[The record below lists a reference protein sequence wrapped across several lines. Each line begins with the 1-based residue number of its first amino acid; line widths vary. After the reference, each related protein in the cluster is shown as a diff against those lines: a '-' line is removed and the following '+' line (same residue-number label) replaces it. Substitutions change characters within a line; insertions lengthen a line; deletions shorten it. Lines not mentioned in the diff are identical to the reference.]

1 MIKRL
6 LALNGVSALCVVLF
20 HSEGWGMVAMLAWAD
35 RYGAVPADQI
45 GTFTYYVFRAIEQL
59 IVFCIPAFLFVSGF
73 FIAFVTG
80 RAHKTVSWRIV
91 GIRIRDLIIPYTIWT
106 LVYWTLF
113 FLEARFMDGRT
124 FTPGEYVHMFLTGG
138 TDPAYYY
145 VPMLIQFLL
154 LSPLLVYWAK
164 VSPVS
169 LIVVT
174 GILQLLVQLQYYPS
188 ILGLDI
194 PFTNFI
200 PKWLFM
206 TRILW
211 FPLGIVVGFHV
222 KPMQVWLASHKRTF
236 LITALILYPLA
247 IIEWEL
253 IQSFSG
259 QIGLQH
265 QETFLDT
272 FFTLAV
278 IFAFLGYY
286 QTKLPYA
293 HTLDDLGS
301 KSFGIYLIHTLAMT
315 YTARLIA
322 VWLPGFLA
330 YQLLFF
336 LVMFVVGL
344 GVPLLLMALVN
355 RSPVRPFYKYI
366 FG

>member
-6 LALNGVSALCVVLF
+6 LSLNGISILCVILF
-20 HSEGWGMVAMLAWAD
+20 HAEGWGMVAMLSWAD

-45 GTFTYYVFRAIEQL
+45 GTFTYYLFRLVEQL
-59 IVFCIPAFLFVSGF
+59 VVFCIPAFLFVSGF

-80 RAHKTVSWRIV
+80 RAQKTVSWKIV
-91 GIRIRDLIIPYTIWT
+91 GVRIRDLIIPYTLWT

-113 FLEARFMDGRT
+113 FLEANFMDGRS
-124 FTPGEYVHMFLTGG
+124 FTLQEYIHMYLTGG
-138 TDPAYYY
+138 TDPASYY

-164 VSPVS
+164 AHPVS

-174 GILQLLVQLQYYPS
+174 GILQLAVQMQYYPAVV
-188 ILGLDI
+188 GMDI
-194 PFTNFI
+194 PYTNFI

-211 FPLGIVVGFHV
+211 FPLGVAVGFHV
-222 KPMQVWLASHKRTF
+222 KPVQMWLAQHKRGL
-236 LITALILYPLA
+236 LIAALVLFPLA
-247 IIEWEL
+247 MVEWEL
-253 IQSFSG
+253 MQAYSG
-259 QIGLQH
+259 QIALQH

-272 FFTLAV
+272 FYSLAV

-286 QTKLPYA
+286 QTKLPYSQ
-293 HTLDDLGS
+293 TLDELGS

-315 YTARLIA
+315 YAARLIA
-322 VWLPGFLA
+322 VRLPQFLA

-336 LVMFVVGL
+336 VVMIIVGL
-344 GVPLLLMALVN
+344 GTPLILMAVVN
-355 RSPVRPFYKYI
+355 RSPLRAYYKYI